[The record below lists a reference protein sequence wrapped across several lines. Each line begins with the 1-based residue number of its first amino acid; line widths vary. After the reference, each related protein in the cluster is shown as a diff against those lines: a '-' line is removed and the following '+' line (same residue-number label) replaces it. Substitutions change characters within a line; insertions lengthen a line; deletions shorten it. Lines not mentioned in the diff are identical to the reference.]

1 MNRSTYPKLQP
12 SLLLSAV
19 LSSALLA
26 SCASASL
33 NTTGAASKM
42 EAQRAAAPPA
52 ADNSTGGVASEAP
65 NAPASANA
73 APVPQSRPQLI
84 KKAELSLV
92 VKSVDQSLQA
102 IATLTRQQQGEVFG
116 LQDSKPQS
124 NSDRHTASMQIKVPQ
139 AQLDATLA
147 ALEKLGTIQS
157 RSITVEDVSN
167 QLVDFQAR
175 LRNLRR
181 SEEMLLKIM
190 ERSGSMSEVLQV
202 SQELGNIRQLI
213 EQIDAQLKN
222 LQAQVAYSTISLTIA
237 EPIAAAPP
245 LETPVG
251 LRIQET
257 WGQATHSMGEFTI
270 GLLNFSI
277 WLFVYSPYLLLI
289 GGGAALAY
297 HQFWKPKSPP
307 TTTIPV
313 TDTPPNSDAF

>member
-1 MNRSTYPKLQP
+1 
-12 SLLLSAV
+12 LLLSAV
-19 LSSALLA
+19 LSGALLA
-26 SCASASL
+26 SCGSASL
-33 NTTGAASKM
+33 NTTGTASTM
-42 EAQRAAAPPA
+42 EAQRAAAPSA
-52 ADNSTGGVASEAP
+52 ADNSTGGIASKAP
-65 NAPASANA
+65 NAPAPANA

-92 VKSVDQSLQA
+92 VKSIDQSLQA
-102 IATLTRQQQGEVFG
+102 IAQITREQQGEVFG
-116 LQDSKPQS
+116 LQDSKPQR
-124 NSDRHTASMQIKVPQ
+124 NSDRHTASMQIQVPQ

-147 ALEKLGTIQS
+147 ALGKLGTIQS

-202 SQELGNIRQLI
+202 SQELSNVRQSI
-213 EQIDAQLKN
+213 EQIDAQLKS
-222 LQAQVAYSTISLTIA
+222 LQAQVAYSTISLTVA

-251 LRIQET
+251 LRVQET
-257 WGQATHSMGEFTI
+257 WGQATHSMGEFTV

-289 GGGAALAY
+289 GGGAAMAY
-297 HQFWKPKSPP
+297 HHFGKPKPTSPATP
-307 TTTIPV
+307 PV
-313 TDTPPNSDAF
+313 TDAPPKDAF